1 MKSVCCAAVA
11 AFLAIVSTTAGADE
25 CEDVVAALKKKGD
38 AIMKVDHK
46 ANARICAAMGQLLG
60 IIQSVRIVAQ
70 ECYDEGKERTDLMR
84 EMAESAKVFE
94 DGIEK
99 DCK

>member
-1 MKSVCCAAVA
+1 MKSVVCAAAA
-11 AFLAIVSTTAGADE
+11 AFLAIASTSATADE

-38 AIMKVDHK
+38 ALMKVDHK

-60 IIQSVRIVAQ
+60 IMQSVRIVAE
-70 ECYDEGKERTDLMR
+70 ECYDEGKERTDLVKDMT
-84 EMAESAKVFE
+84 ESAKAME
-94 DGIEK
+94 EGIDK